1 MKKKIYLYLCGGLG
15 NQLFQYAAAKN
26 IAIKNNAELILDIS
40 TGFLSDFR
48 DFWRFSLNKKNLK
61 KTRYKKFIFIF
72 ILFKLLRKIF
82 KTKKIFFKFF
92 SNDLIDEM
100 HENKFN
106 NKINNFNIRKNLYL
120 LRYFQSEKYFNENK
134 KKIIL
139 ELFPENTNNKN
150 FLNIQNKIIKT
161 NSVSIGVRLHETMP
175 KHINYKVGG
184 VTSLDFY
191 KKAIKK
197 IILDLRKPEFFIFST
212 KKNNIEKLLSEARE
226 LKKYPVHIITK
237 EEGYESSAYENLHL
251 MSFCKNHIISNST
264 FYWWAAYFS
273 RFRYKNQKIICSGN
287 FPNKDTCFNDWK
299 LK

>member
-1 MKKKIYLYLCGGLG
+1 MVIC
-15 NQLFQYAAAKN
+15 
-26 IAIKNNAELILDIS
+26 LICC
-40 TGFLSDFR
+40 
-48 DFWRFSLNKKNLK
+48 
-61 KTRYKKFIFIF
+61 Y
-72 ILFKLLRKIF
+72 
-82 KTKKIFFKFF
+82 TKPR
-92 SNDLIDEM
+92 N
-100 HENKFN
+100 
-106 NKINNFNIRKNLYL
+106 
-120 LRYFQSEKYFNENK
+120 
-134 KKIIL
+134 
-139 ELFPENTNNKN
+139 
-150 FLNIQNKIIKT
+150 
-161 NSVSIGVRLHETMP
+161 
-175 KHINYKVGG
+175 
-184 VTSLDFY
+184 